1 MKRISLLFA
10 LAALALSLGGCNWIK
25 GLGKKDNVEP
35 PTPLTEFTPTAQVD
49 RAWSEGVGDGAG
61 DSGALL
67 APVHADG
74 RLYVASVDGT
84 IEAIDMA
91 SGRTLWNRRL
101 GERKGM
107 FWRRGEGSLRWA
119 GGPGVD
125 GDLLVAGSLDGH
137 VQALGAADGTDRW
150 SVDLGAEIIA
160 RPAIANGIVVV
171 RTNAGSLVG
180 LDATDGS
187 RRWVFE
193 QPVPPLSLRGNSS
206 PLILN
211 GVVYSGFD
219 NGRIVAVRLDD
230 GAELW
235 VQTLSPGEGRTEV
248 ERLSDVDGDIAT
260 DGATLYS
267 AGYRGQLI
275 AFTPDA
281 GRPLWQREFSSY
293 AGVAVGG
300 EVVVAVDADGNVWA
314 FDRGTGAN
322 LWKQDAL
329 KFRWLSAPAIQGDYV
344 VVGDGEG
351 YVHWLSV
358 AEGKFVARERLGRK
372 PIEAS
377 PLVVGDLVCIEDV
390 KGRIGAWRIRQ

>member
-1 MKRISLLFA
+1 MKRIPLLLA
-10 LAALALSLGGCNWIK
+10 LAALAVSLGGCNWIK
-25 GLGKKDNVEP
+25 NLGKKDNVEP
-35 PTPLTEFTPTAQVD
+35 PTPLAEFTPTAQVD
-49 RAWSEGVGDGAG
+49 RAWSARVGDGAG

-74 RLYVASVDGT
+74 RLYAAAVDGT
-84 IEAIDMA
+84 IEAIDA
-91 SGRTLWNRRL
+91 ATGRSLWSTRL

-107 FWRRGEGSLRWA
+107 FWRRGEGSLRWS
-119 GGPGVD
+119 GGPAVE
-125 GDLLVAGSLDGH
+125 GDLLVAGGLDGQ
-137 VQALGAADGTDRW
+137 VYALGAADGTERW
-150 SVDLGAEIIA
+150 HVDLGAEIIA

-171 RTNAGSLVG
+171 RTNAGRLVG

-193 QPVPPLSLRGNSS
+193 QPVPALSLRGNSA

-211 GVVYSGFD
+211 GAVYSGFD
-219 NGRIVAVRLDD
+219 NGRLVAVRLDD

-248 ERLSDVDGDIAT
+248 ERLADVDGDIAT
-260 DGATLYS
+260 DGSALYS

-293 AGVAVGG
+293 AGVAVSG

-329 KFRWLSAPAIQGDYV
+329 KYRWLSAPAIQGEHV

-351 YVHWLSV
+351 YVHWLSLS
-358 AEGKFVARERLGRK
+358 EGKFVARERLGRK
-372 PIEAS
+372 PIEAA
-377 PLVVGDLVCIEDV
+377 PLVVGDLVCIEDL
-390 KGRIGAWRIRQ
+390 KGSIGAWRIRQ